1 MRLSPLDALMYN
13 MQGGAALA
21 HFLAGRND
29 QASALAEEALR
40 NQPDYITALRILAAS
55 RALGGRQEDAQKAVA
70 RLCRV
75 DPASRIS
82 NLLDRVPLRRSQDIA
97 KFEDGLRKAGM
108 PD

>member
-29 QASALAEEALR
+29 QAAALAEEALR
-40 NQPDYITALRILAAS
+40 NQPAYLSALRILAAS
-55 RALGGRQEDAQKAVA
+55 RALMGQPEEAQRAVA

-75 DPASRIS
+75 DPASRVS
-82 NLLDRVPLRRSQDIA
+82 NLLDRIPLRRPEDVG
-97 KFEDGLRKAGM
+97 KFADALRQAGL
-108 PD
+108 PE